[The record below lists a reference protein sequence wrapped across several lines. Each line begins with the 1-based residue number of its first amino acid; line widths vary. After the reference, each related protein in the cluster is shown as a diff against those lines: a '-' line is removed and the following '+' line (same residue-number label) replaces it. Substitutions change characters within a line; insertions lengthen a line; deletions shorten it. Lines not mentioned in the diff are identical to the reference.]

1 MLVLPANTRTRAVTL
16 TAALI
21 ATLAPVPG
29 GAQSLPDARA
39 VLARYVQATNAT
51 KLAAQAGQH
60 VKGTF
65 SMPAA
70 GFTGQREV
78 FSDGK
83 GRASQT
89 ITAPGIGE
97 LREGIDTAYAWSV
110 DPYQGPKIIDG
121 AEFGEMRERQDPR
134 AMLRDPALVVG
145 AESLRRDTVENQPC
159 VKVKLTWKSGRST
172 TDCYSESTGLLVS
185 SEGVQ
190 ASPMGDLAYT
200 ILYSDYRT
208 FEGITLPTRSVQRS
222 AGTEAMTVITEIVF
236 GPVDPAKLAPPP
248 EIQALRRR

>member
-1 MLVLPANTRTRAVTL
+1 MSRIFSHLRPATLVALMVAAGAPSLLPAQA
-16 TAALI
+16 
-21 ATLAPVPG
+21 
-29 GAQSLPDARA
+29 LPDARA
-39 VLARYVQATNAT
+39 VLRRYVQATNAT

-89 ITAPGIGE
+89 ITAPGIGQ
-97 LREGIDTAYAWSV
+97 LREGIDSSYAWSL
-110 DPYQGPKIIDG
+110 DPFQGPKIIDG
-121 AEFGEMRERQDPR
+121 TEFAEMSERQDPR

-145 AESLRRDTVENQPC
+145 AETLRRDTVENQPC

-172 TDCYSESTGLLVS
+172 TDCYSEGTGLLVS

-190 ASPMGDLAYT
+190 SSPMGDLAYT
-200 ILYSDYRT
+200 ILYSEYKSFD
-208 FEGITLPTRSVQRS
+208 GITLPTRSLQRA
-222 AGTEAMTVITEIVF
+222 AGTEALTVISEIVF
-236 GPVDPAKLAPPP
+236 GRVDPAKLAPPP
-248 EIQALRRR
+248 EIQALRKK